1 MRQRKLKKQRLREAA
16 ERFNA
21 SPLKAEWVL
30 FALDLKLLD
39 KAHDDPA
46 SAPAPAANNN
56 NNSDNNIGQGPD
68 SAATNKPSSSS
79 PALDSSLGV
88 ADAKSVA
95 KFLKNT
101 PGLGK
106 VQVGEFLSRGP
117 VDRYPFH
124 AAVLRAYVDTF
135 DFSGPGSTFVRA
147 LRHFLGH
154 FRLPGEAQCIDRLME
169 AFSRRLYGH
178 LGEGRPF
185 ASHDAAFILAF
196 STIMLNTD
204 LHNPNLPPSKKM
216 TKEQFVRNNRGINDG
231 ADLPLSYLE
240 ELYEEIKARQIQV
253 DLDIGDYT
261 DASAAAAS
269 LTDPGSWRRMLRRAE
284 EQAPASFTPSVA
296 ARLHKGGARGS
307 GREGGL
313 LAFAPA
319 SVHEREMFLAM
330 ASPVLDTSELFFFL
344 LPLLFFPLTL
354 TLTLPLL
361 PLSLFSC
368 SSLQSTAC
376 WAAFAPRTICSR
388 GASSR
393 PLLTTRACVCLW
405 GCTPPSPPSS
415 KRCA

>member
-1 MRQRKLKKQRLREAA
+1 
-16 ERFNA
+16 
-21 SPLKAEWVL
+21 
-30 FALDLKLLD
+30 
-39 KAHDDPA
+39 
-46 SAPAPAANNN
+46 
-56 NNSDNNIGQGPD
+56 
-68 SAATNKPSSSS
+68 
-79 PALDSSLGV
+79 
-88 ADAKSVA
+88 
-95 KFLKNT
+95 
-101 PGLGK
+101 
-106 VQVGEFLSRGP
+106 
-117 VDRYPFH
+117 
-124 AAVLRAYVDTF
+124 
-135 DFSGPGSTFVRA
+135 
-147 LRHFLGH
+147 
-154 FRLPGEAQCIDRLME
+154 ME

-240 ELYEEIKARQIQV
+240 ELYEEIKVRQIQV

-330 ASPVLDTSELFFFL
+330 ASPVLDTSKLFFFL
-344 LPLLFFPLTL
+344 LPLLFLSLTL
-354 TLTLPLL
+354 TLPLPLL
-361 PLSLFSC
+361 PLSLFPC
-368 SSLQSTAC
+368 SSLAYL
-376 WAAFAPRTICSR
+376 CSR
-388 GASSR
+388 QRAGQHLLRGRSAHGTRHPSPRGLLERVCVSGAAR
-393 PLLTTRACVCLW
+393 LPLLPPRNVVPEGCVPPRHRRHLSLFLCLCLCLCLK
-405 GCTPPSPPSS
+405 GQASAGGGG
-415 KRCA
+415 RGRRGGGG